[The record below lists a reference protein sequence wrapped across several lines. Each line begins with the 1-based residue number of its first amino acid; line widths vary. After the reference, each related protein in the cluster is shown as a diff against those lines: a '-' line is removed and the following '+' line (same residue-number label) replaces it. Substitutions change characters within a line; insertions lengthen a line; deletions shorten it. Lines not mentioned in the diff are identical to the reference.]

1 MTEELRCYTFTHFM
15 LSPIQQ
21 GIQSGHAS
29 MELVNRYTVTEGW
42 VNGHAEFLRE
52 WIAAHKTI
60 VCLNGGNSKG
70 LHDLYGFLS
79 TDENTFPFVKFHEDE
94 DSMEGILT
102 SIALILP
109 ARIFETSQLL
119 RRLHALPVGVE
130 YVHDKRLHEHRFSFQ
145 EDQDWRHETFT
156 EWEFELMQRL
166 SRCGLAR

>member
-1 MTEELRCYTFTHFM
+1 MREELRCYTFTHFM

-29 MELVNRYTVTEGW
+29 MELVNKYMVEQGW
-42 VNGHAEFLRE
+42 QNGYAEQVAE
-52 WIAAHKTI
+52 WIKDHKTI
-60 VCLNGGNSKG
+60 VCLNGGNSAG
-70 LHDLYGFLS
+70 LKDLHEFLGVGL
-79 TDENTFPFVKFHEDE
+79 NLFPFVPFYEDE
-94 DSMEGILT
+94 ESMEGILT
-102 SIALILP
+102 SIATVLP
-109 ARIFETSQLL
+109 ARIFDTSQLI

-145 EDQDWRHETFT
+145 EDEDWRHETFT